1 MCRNAGSTSCY
12 QSTNL
17 QLGSH
22 NGIRTRVLT
31 FVAIPGFTSTTS
43 FKAMR
48 DVIWISCAQKTR
60 RNSSLF
66 LRSLGAA
73 RPNTVH
79 LIRFVAF
86 CVRQGQEATGGA
98 YGCGTPSGCPDYGL
112 HQPWRNNQNV
122 SSLQHR
128 AGAFKHRKVQPSS
141 ARSAGAGGCLLRHRS
156 GAVHAVVLS
165 RGIALPVG
173 SSPVASRPDRKSV
186 V

>member
-86 CVRQGQEATGGA
+86 CERQGQEATGGA

-128 AGAFKHRKVQPSS
+128 AGAGKDGNGQYSS
-141 ARSAGAGGCLLRHRS
+141 ARSSGAGGYLLRHRL
-156 GAVHAVVLS
+156 GALHAIVLS
-165 RGIALPVG
+165 GGIALSAG
-173 SSPVASRPDRKSV
+173 RSAVAARSIG
-186 V
+186 